1 MLFPPEL
8 YMLKATGED
17 TIICVFNV
25 KYQWFFI
32 QQEHYLVS
40 ARQYGEK
47 DKKLPQSKLLL
58 LIKNVSVTQ
67 LTPQLISFRKGKNDC
82 CKTATTTDR
91 RGSGL
96 MKMILLHYERL

>member
-1 MLFPPEL
+1 MCFQCQIPVVFHSTRALSCIR
-8 YMLKATGED
+8 K
-17 TIICVFNV
+17 TIRG
-25 KYQWFFI
+25 K
-32 QQEHYLVS
+32 
-40 ARQYGEK
+40 RQKVASE
-47 DKKLPQSKLLL
+47 QIVAAA